1 MRILIDENLPRYL
14 KRVLSKYDVQT
25 VQDMGWHG
33 VKNGTLLNFAESVF
47 DIFLTADKNLPYQQ
61 NLSERQLSIVVFPSN
76 KLSVVKSIEEQ
87 LKVEIRVLKAGD
99 FIEL

>member
-33 VKNGTLLNFAESVF
+33 VKNGTLLNLAESVF
-47 DIFLTADKNLPYQQ
+47 DIFLRPIKICLTNKIYRTDNLV
-61 NLSERQLSIVVFPSN
+61 LSYFRQIS
-76 KLSVVKSIEEQ
+76 
-87 LKVEIRVLKAGD
+87 
-99 FIEL
+99 

>member
-14 KRVLSKYDVQT
+14 KHILSKYDVQT

-33 VKNGTLLNFAESVF
+33 VKNGTLLNLAESVF

-61 NLSERQLSIVVFPSN
+61 NLSNIQLGIVVFLSN
-76 KLSVVKSIEEQ
+76 KLSVVKSIEKQ
-87 LKVEIRVLKAGD
+87 LMAEIRVLKAGD
-99 FIEL
+99 VVEL

>member
-1 MRILIDENLPRYL
+1 MKILIDENLPRYL

-33 VKNGTLLNFAESVF
+33 VENGTLLNLAESVF

-61 NLSERQLSIVVFPSN
+61 NLSDRQLGIVVFPSN

-87 LKVEIRVLKAGD
+87 LKAEIRVLKVGD
-99 FIEL
+99 LVEL